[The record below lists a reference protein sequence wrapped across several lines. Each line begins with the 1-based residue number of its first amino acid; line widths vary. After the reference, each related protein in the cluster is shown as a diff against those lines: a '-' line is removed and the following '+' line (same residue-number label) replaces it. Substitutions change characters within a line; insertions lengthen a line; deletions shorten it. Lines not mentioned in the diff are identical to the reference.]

1 MSMNRVFQ
9 IHQTVGDI
17 VAKLPKASEIFKQY
31 KIDFCCGGNRK
42 LSEVVNEQKL
52 DASEILR
59 KLNDAMTESAN
70 LNEGV
75 KSFTEMSRSELIEY
89 IEGTHHVYLK
99 KVLPELGDF
108 TTKIMRVHG
117 LRSQELFKVHKLFSV
132 LRAELEQ
139 HLMKEEE
146 VLFPLVRQYE
156 RNPDMQSLEK
166 VKQVMKETEDEHE
179 AAGDIL
185 KELRRITDDYRV
197 PEHGCST
204 YALTYK
210 MLEEL
215 EADLFQH
222 IHLENNI
229 LFINLQA

>member
-1 MSMNRVFQ
+1 MNRVFQ